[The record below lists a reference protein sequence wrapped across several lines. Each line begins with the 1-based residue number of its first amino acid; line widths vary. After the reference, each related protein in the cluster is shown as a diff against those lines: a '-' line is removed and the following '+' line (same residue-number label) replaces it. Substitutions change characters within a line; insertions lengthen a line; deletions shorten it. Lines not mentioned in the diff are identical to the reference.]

1 MVIKGTTSTGFEY
14 EIETE
19 ALNDMEVVDS
29 LVDMMDSDEDEI
41 KAMKSIK
48 KLIDKVLGAKQKK
61 ALYDHVNTNGRIPI
75 EKVNAEFLEILSST
89 KSGKN

>member
-19 ALNDMEVVDS
+19 ALNDMEVVDA

-61 ALYDHVNTNGRIPI
+61 ALYDHVNTSGRIPI

>member
-1 MVIKGTTSTGFEY
+1 MTIKGTTTTGFEY

-19 ALNDMEVVDS
+19 ALNDMEVVDA
-29 LVDMMDSDEDEI
+29 LVDMMDSEDEM

-48 KLIDKVLGAKQKK
+48 VLLDKVLGLKQKK

-75 EKVNAEFLEILSST
+75 EKVNAEFLEILSAT
-89 KSGKN
+89 KTGKN